1 MTMLAERTTMEGA
14 VVEPQTLRRV
24 FGHYPTGVSIVTGIG
39 DRDEP
44 IGLTIGSFNS
54 VSLDPPLVAFYAA
67 KTSKTF
73 EELKDRD
80 SFVVNVLGA
89 GQDHYCR
96 AFGRPRNERFSG
108 ITWRPGVM
116 GAPILDDTVAWIEC
130 SMERIEEA
138 GDHYWVL
145 GRVLALDIG
154 KSTKPLVFVQGK
166 FESTSMQ
173 NDPRMRW
180 YVDLTEQL

>member
-1 MTMLAERTTMEGA
+1 M
-14 VVEPQTLRRV
+14 EPQTLRHV

-39 DRDEP
+39 DDQEP

-67 KTSKTF
+67 KTSATF
-73 EELKDRD
+73 AELRRSD

-89 GQDHYCR
+89 GQDNYCK
-96 AFGRPRNERFSG
+96 AFGRPRDERFSG
-108 ITWRPGVM
+108 IGWRAGVT
-116 GAPILDDTVAWIEC
+116 GVPVLDDTVAWIEC

-145 GRVLALDIG
+145 GRVLALDVG
-154 KSTKPLVFVQGK
+154 KSNKPLVFVRGK

-180 YVDLTEQL
+180 YVDLTEQV